1 MELQYEAA
9 QLCNRHSLF
18 QNILM
23 LQVFLLTGNKEEDYG
38 EKRGIKKKKK
48 KQIRTLTRPL
58 GTTCFG
64 QFKLLL

>member
-1 MELQYEAA
+1 MELQYEVA

-48 KQIRTLTRPL
+48 S
-58 GTTCFG
+58 
-64 QFKLLL
+64 KLEL

>member
-48 KQIRTLTRPL
+48 S
-58 GTTCFG
+58 
-64 QFKLLL
+64 KLEL